1 MTVGTGPAFGA
12 DAPTGTVGTAYTYSY
27 PITASPDAAVTV
39 TTGAP
44 PDGLTLSGGA
54 LSGTP
59 QKAGTYTFTIKA
71 TNQFGTATKTQQ
83 LTVNPATTGQA
94 KVITPPASVQPGAT
108 ESDDTIGVFGE
119 KTNQTLTADLT
130 VGGVTIPAGTKVN
143 SYYVHADAVGNANT
157 DHPFSG
163 TVGFGTK
170 VLAIA
175 TSTADLQATTPTFG
189 LAGTTYSTSVDQG
202 LEYNDT
208 ATLSTQDKVTMNFHV
223 YNTADAIRI
232 ITLAP

>member
-1 MTVGTGPAFGA
+1 MTVGTAPVIGT
-12 DAPTGTVGTAYTYSY
+12 DAPTGTLGAPYTYTY
-27 PITASPDAAVTV
+27 PITASPDADV
-39 TTGAP
+39 TTGTP
-44 PDGLTLSGGA
+44 PAGLTLSTTGT

-59 QKAGTYTFTIKA
+59 QKAGVSTFTIKA

-83 LTVNPATTGQA
+83 LTINPATTAQA
-94 KVITPPASVQPGAT
+94 KAITPPASVQPGAS
-108 ESDDTIGVFGE
+108 ESDNTIGVFAE
-119 KTNQTLTADLT
+119 KNNQVLTADLT

-143 SYYVHADAVGNANT
+143 SYYVHADAVGAANT
-157 DHPFSG
+157 DHPYTG
-163 TVGFGTK
+163 TVAFGTK
-170 VLAIA
+170 ILAVA
-175 TSTADLQATTPTFG
+175 TSTTDLQATSPAFG
-189 LAGTTYSTSVDQG
+189 IAGTTYSTSTDQG